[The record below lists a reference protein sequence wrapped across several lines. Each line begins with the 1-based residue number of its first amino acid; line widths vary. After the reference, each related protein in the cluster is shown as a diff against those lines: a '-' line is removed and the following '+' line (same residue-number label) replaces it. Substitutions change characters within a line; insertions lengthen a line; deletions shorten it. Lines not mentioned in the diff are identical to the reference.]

1 MAHRHRE
8 VSRVEGFSDAVFGFA
23 ITLLVVSLEVPKTY
37 HDLMTVIRGFPAFA
51 VCFALLFQVW
61 WRHYRFFRSYD
72 LEDGH
77 TVALTGL
84 LLFVV
89 LFFVYPLKFMWSL
102 PFAGIQG
109 TNITDEVITQDQIPV
124 LFEIYG
130 GGVVATFAILAAMY
144 AHAYRIRAA
153 LDLTPV
159 EVLDTRVQIYR
170 NLGFVAIGLVSML
183 VAAITARVAPQQV
196 GYAGLVYFSIGI
208 VEWSLGEYHGR
219 MRKRIVS
226 TAGTSPA

>member
-1 MAHRHRE
+1 MIAKSAGRDICE
-8 VSRVEGFSDAVFGFA
+8 AVFGFA

-37 HDLMTVIRGFPAFA
+37 HELMHVIRGFPAFA

-72 LEDGH
+72 LEDGYI
-77 TVALTGL
+77 VALTGL

-109 TNITDEVITQDQIPV
+109 STMTDEVITQEQIPV

-130 GGVVATFAILAAMY
+130 AGVVATFSILTAMY
-144 AHAYRIRAA
+144 RHAYARRAA
-153 LDLTPV
+153 LELTPV

-170 NLGFVAIGLVSML
+170 NLGIVAIGLTSILIAVF
-183 VAAITARVAPQQV
+183 TARFAPGQV
-196 GYAGLVYFSIGI
+196 GYAGLIYFAIGI
-208 VEWSLGEYHGR
+208 VEWILGEYNGR
-219 MRKRIVS
+219 MKKRLS
-226 TAGTSPA
+226 TANTSPA